1 MYVKDGIQKTR
12 VDYIS
17 QALRVHT
24 HTHTHTRAHAHT
36 HTHTLFTAE
45 VYTDGSKILDNVGAA
60 RIIFVNGKL
69 VHQLKFKVQG
79 HYSNN
84 QAERI
89 AILKVLEKLE
99 ELQDGQDNDKRVAV
113 YTGRKITFGFIAKQI
128 QTDPFDRIYQK
139 QNYCTGAIKV
149 NYAFRLGKTTAGIE
163 GNELVDSLAKEDA
176 VENGP
181 IV

>member
-69 VHQLKFKVQG
+69 VHQLKFKV
-79 HYSNN
+79 
-84 QAERI
+84 
-89 AILKVLEKLE
+89 
-99 ELQDGQDNDKRVAV
+99 
-113 YTGRKITFGFIAKQI
+113 
-128 QTDPFDRIYQK
+128 
-139 QNYCTGAIKV
+139 
-149 NYAFRLGKTTAGIE
+149 
-163 GNELVDSLAKEDA
+163 
-176 VENGP
+176 
-181 IV
+181 